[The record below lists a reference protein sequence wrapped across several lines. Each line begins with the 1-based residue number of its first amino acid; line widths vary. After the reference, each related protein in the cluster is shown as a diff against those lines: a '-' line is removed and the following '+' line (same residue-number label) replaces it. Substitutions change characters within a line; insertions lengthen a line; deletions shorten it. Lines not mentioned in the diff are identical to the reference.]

1 MITFASRIVIKTS
14 MMTWKNNKQQNQKNQ
29 KNSRGLRFACLFS
42 ASHLRVHKRRDNF

>member
-1 MITFASRIVIKTS
+1 MITFVSRIVIKIS

-29 KNSRGLRFACLFS
+29 NNSRGLRFACLFS

>member
-1 MITFASRIVIKTS
+1 MFTFASRIVITTS